1 MPYQQKFERTQEVYI
16 IEEVEN
22 LLLMNV
28 IREVQHIRGVF
39 ILTIFTLLM
48 MDGEQLRKMLILVVD
63 GNIMKRYIISTICI

>member
-63 GNIMKRYIISTICI
+63 VNIMKRYIISTICI

>member
-28 IREVQHIRGVF
+28 IREGQHIRGEF
-39 ILTIFTLLM
+39 ISTIFTLLM

>member
-63 GNIMKRYIISTICI
+63 GKIMKRYIISKICI